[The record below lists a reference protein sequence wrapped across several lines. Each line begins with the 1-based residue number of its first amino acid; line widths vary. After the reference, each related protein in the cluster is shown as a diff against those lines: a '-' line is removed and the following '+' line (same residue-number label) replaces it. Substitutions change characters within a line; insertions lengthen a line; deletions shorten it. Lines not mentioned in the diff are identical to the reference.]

1 MQSYLFAIRTAM
13 FLFPFLALLITLP
26 YIIFNYYRYG
36 SVLFMRSLI
45 IYSFILYLLNAFFLV
60 ILPLPSFDYVESLT
74 TPRYQIVPFQFI
86 SDIVSTIKIEDLSS
100 LINFFTSQVFL
111 QVLFNTIMTIPFGFY
126 LRYYFKVNLL
136 KVIIITFI
144 LSLFFEI
151 TQLTGLYGIY
161 PRNYRLFDVDDLF
174 LNTLGGIIGYLI
186 VPLFHKILP
195 SREKIDQL
203 SYYKGRQISFF
214 RRFMAFML
222 DTLCVIIL
230 MSILP
235 FNFEINYILI
245 VFLYYFGLTTFLK
258 GKTIGKLLVSIKIVK
273 IDDTMSKWYQYLI
286 RYILLYIVLIPLPY
300 YLEVLIN
307 NINNYTTLHKTIV
320 AIEIIFMAII
330 WLIFIFEIF
339 LTIFDG
345 DKILLYD
352 KIGKTKLIN
361 VAKKEEN
368 KLSLENTEVNS
379 ETET

>member
-1 MQSYLFAIRTAM
+1 M
-13 FLFPFLALLITLP
+13 
-26 YIIFNYYRYG
+26 
-36 SVLFMRSLI
+36 
-45 IYSFILYLLNAFFLV
+45 
-60 ILPLPSFDYVESLT
+60 
-74 TPRYQIVPFQFI
+74 
-86 SDIVSTIKIEDLSS
+86 
-100 LINFFTSQVFL
+100 
-111 QVLFNTIMTIPFGFY
+111 
-126 LRYYFKVNLL
+126 
-136 KVIIITFI
+136 
-144 LSLFFEI
+144 
-151 TQLTGLYGIY
+151 
-161 PRNYRLFDVDDLF
+161 
-174 LNTLGGIIGYLI
+174 
-186 VPLFHKILP
+186 
-195 SREKIDQL
+195 
-203 SYYKGRQISFF
+203 
-214 RRFMAFML
+214 
-222 DTLCVIIL
+222 
-230 MSILP
+230 
-235 FNFEINYILI
+235 
-245 VFLYYFGLTTFLK
+245 
-258 GKTIGKLLVSIKIVK
+258 K